1 MPMTTY
7 TRRHANYSEA
17 LELARQL
24 SLRDQRRLRAELAK
38 LSCVHLVRPS
48 RDPKVIR
55 SARLLADEIRKTVQ
69 SATANQSLDDAMRQL
84 RGRSWS

>member
-1 MPMTTY
+1 MTTY
-7 TRRHANYSEA
+7 TRKHTSYREA

-38 LSCVHLVRPS
+38 LSGVTLVHPS
-48 RDPKVIR
+48 RDPKKIR
-55 SARLLADEIRKTVQ
+55 SARLLAGKIRKTVQ
-69 SATANQSLDDAMRQL
+69 SATAKQSLNETMRQL

>member
-1 MPMTTY
+1 MTTY
-7 TRRHANYSEA
+7 THKRTTYREA

-38 LSCVHLVRPS
+38 LPSAKLVRPS
-48 RDPKVIR
+48 RDPKAIH

-69 SATANQSLDDAMRQL
+69 SATVKQSLDDGMRQL